1 VIPQPKPRNTSRF
14 GGAAGVAAE
23 AKRRKPN
30 DSKAGKAM
38 SEVLDWR
45 K

>member
-1 VIPQPKPRNTSRF
+1 MPQPKPKNTKRF
-14 GGAAGVAAE
+14 GGAPGVAAE

-30 DSKAGKAM
+30 DSSAGRAI